1 MVAGTCHGWSSKKW
15 KRELKHAEAGK
26 GRIMPKHRK
35 NLSPEKKEPRP
46 LLTAEQQKDKEH
58 VVTSPAP
65 SIALSIADAVVIKNE
80 ELFFLTQLD
89 GTVPLE
95 GKHGFGL
102 YYHDCRYLDGYQVRI
117 GDVDPTVLVSNADDG
132 FAAVFELTN
141 PEIAVSEGQDIKP
154 NEIGIK
160 WQRILDAGKNAL
172 YDVFAFHN
180 FGRTAIT
187 FPFTLTFHA
196 DFQDV
201 FALRGLVP
209 LHPGKLR
216 EPVWKDGMLI
226 FAYEG
231 ADGLYRSLS
240 ISFSPPP
247 QKRQDTSSHFQLNL
261 EAGSVTE
268 LFVSLVLTES
278 AAEEP
283 EGAGSKPQ
291 PGLRGIKDYFK
302 NTAEEWL
309 QGWSKVSSDS
319 TELNQL
325 LDRSLRDLRMLSVPL
340 DGKNYFA
347 AGVPWYV
354 ALFGRDSIITAI
366 QTLAFNQ
373 GLAAD
378 TLRLLAGFQGRE
390 VNEWRGEQPGK
401 ILHELRIGELA
412 RLGQIPH
419 NPYYGT
425 VDATP
430 LFLILLSQHA
440 FWTGDLRL
448 FHELREPI
456 ERALTWIDQYSDSD
470 GDGFADYGKE
480 ASALINQGWKD
491 SDNAIVS
498 QNGSLADPPI
508 ALVEVQGYIY
518 RAKMDLAD
526 LFERAGEPDR
536 AGHLRESARDLKE
549 RFNQAFWMEG
559 LGTYA
564 MALQAG
570 GSPLAVVSSNPGH
583 VLWSGIADREK
594 AEQTAKRLMAE
605 DMFSGWGIRTLS
617 ALDKSYNP
625 TAYHLGSVW
634 PHDNSIIAAGFRRY
648 QFDDYAVRIFEG
660 LSQAGLHFSSN
671 RLPELFCG
679 FPYKDYHVP
688 VEYPVACH
696 PQAWAA
702 GSLPYLVTA
711 LLGLQ
716 PEGFAHRLRI
726 VRPMLPA
733 NVDRLLVQGIKVG
746 GASADIRFERT
757 SAGKIAVNVLAL
769 EGELEVELESEQ
781 IQ

>member
-1 MVAGTCHGWSSKKW
+1 MRKHKRNLPAGDKD
-15 KRELKHAEAGK
+15 RD
-26 GRIMPKHRK
+26 P
-35 NLSPEKKEPRP
+35 LSPWEKQEQKEPV
-46 LLTAEQQKDKEH
+46 L
-58 VVTSPAP
+58 TSPAP

-80 ELFFLTQLD
+80 ALFFLTQSD
-89 GTVPLE
+89 GSVPLE
-95 GKHGFGL
+95 GRHGFGL

-132 FAAVFELTN
+132 FAAVYELTN
-141 PEIAVSEGQDIKP
+141 PEIAVADHEDIKS

-172 YDVFAFHN
+172 YDVFTFRN
-180 FGRTAIT
+180 FGRKTIT
-187 FPFTLTFHA
+187 IPFSLTFHS

-209 LHPGKLR
+209 LQPGKRR
-216 EPVWKDGMLI
+216 EPVWKDGKLI

-240 ISFSPPP
+240 VSFSPPP
-247 QKRQDTSSHFQLNL
+247 QKRQGTTGHFQLSLGPNR
-261 EAGSVTE
+261 AKE
-268 LFVSLVLTES
+268 LYVSLVLTES
-278 AAEEP
+278 ATGESGKP
-283 EGAGSKPQ
+283 GSESR

-302 NTAEEWL
+302 NTSEEWL
-309 QGWSKVSSDS
+309 QGWAKVSSDS
-319 TELNQL
+319 TLLNHL
-325 LDRSLRDLRMLSVPL
+325 LDRSFRDLRMLSIPL

-354 ALFGRDSIITAI
+354 ALFGRDSIITAM

-390 VNEWRGEQPGK
+390 VNAWRGEQPGK

-430 LFLILLSQHA
+430 LFLILLAQHA
-440 FWTGDLRL
+440 FWTGDLGL

-470 GDGFADYGKE
+470 GDGFADYGSA

-491 SDNAIVS
+491 SDNALVN
-498 QNGSLADPPI
+498 QDGSLAEPPI

-526 LFERAGEPDR
+526 IFERAGEPDR
-536 AGHLRESARDLKE
+536 AGRLRDSARDLKE
-549 RFNQAFWMEG
+549 RFNRAFWMES

-570 GSPLAVVSSNPGH
+570 GEPVAVVSSNPGH
-583 VLWSGIADREK
+583 VLWSGISDRDK
-594 AEQTAKRLMAE
+594 AEKTAKRLMAE

-648 QFDDYAVRIFEG
+648 QFDDYAARIFAG
-660 LSQAGLHFSSN
+660 LSQAGLHFTSN

-688 VEYPVACH
+688 VDYPVACH

-702 GSLPYLVTA
+702 GSLPYLTTV

-726 VRPMLPA
+726 VRPALPR
-733 NVDRLLVQGIKVG
+733 NVDRILVQGIKVD
-746 GASADIRFERT
+746 GASADIRFERA
-757 SAGKIAVNVLAL
+757 SAGTITVNVVAL
-769 EGELEVELESEQ
+769 EGELDVVLESE
-781 IQ
+781 